1 VRTRTARVM
10 TTLMRNGRDR
20 RSENPSGPPRY
31 LSACYCLGPI
41 SGSHQGQRPHWLHR
55 DRGKSLSENRPNTW
69 LHPNAS
75 QNVRFLLH
83 RGRRPYMAQSGGSL
97 QRSGSSGIG
106 AIPDIGDLPRDRV
119 NFHWADSIFS
129 SYGAIACK
137 GRAPGRAPVS
147 TLGSYEELVR
157 AAGFQRFPQ
166 LNIKSPTK
174 LFYAARPRS
183 RARQRSVVGRSLP
196 FAVDRRNPGSI
207 RGSICG

>member
-1 VRTRTARVM
+1 MRTRTARVM

-83 RGRRPYMAQSGGSL
+83 RGRRPYMALSDGYCAATKCRL
-97 QRSGSSGIG
+97 LG
-106 AIPDIGDLPRDRV
+106 AKRTHVEVALEH
-119 NFHWADSIFS
+119 F
-129 SYGAIACK
+129 
-137 GRAPGRAPVS
+137 
-147 TLGSYEELVR
+147 
-157 AAGFQRFPQ
+157 AA
-166 LNIKSPTK
+166 K
-174 LFYAARPRS
+174 
-183 RARQRSVVGRSLP
+183 
-196 FAVDRRNPGSI
+196 
-207 RGSICG
+207 